1 VFFSAP
7 PIRRNVAIRPA
18 ECAPSLTALFH
29 TRGNSMKTTLFQAA
43 SLGIAALTLCAC
55 AGVTPAQAPPA
66 PEPIQ
71 DVVITASPV
80 AELGVPRP
88 LVMATT
94 DEIKY
99 ESILNVDDLVGGDG
113 AYRWPSTAWILYP
126 P

>member
-1 VFFSAP
+1 
-7 PIRRNVAIRPA
+7 
-18 ECAPSLTALFH
+18 
-29 TRGNSMKTTLFQAA
+29 MKTTLLQAA

-55 AGVTPAQAPPA
+55 ASGTLPPLPA

-71 DVVITASPV
+71 DVVVTASPV

-88 LVMATT
+88 LVMATS

-99 ESILNVDDLVGGDG
+99 ESILNVDGLVGGDVG
-113 AYRWPSTAWILYP
+113 SRWPSTAWILYP